1 MTRESSVPP
10 PPPPLTLGH
19 IHDAIDV
26 VCDQMNQKI
35 TGKYEEV
42 QKSSNIVKSFDS
54 INNNDIRS
62 SNYQSNYRFRRVT
75 ELDYEN
81 IIINKMSS
89 ARNEVRHDAHNNYD
103 HVSTN
108 NTKAGLLSEQK
119 TSSSTLSKT
128 IDMSRLHGIVAE
140 LASSNHNSTNDDIN
154 QQTYVITFY
163 IAYSTWDGRVLHI
176 DRFDIDDPNFYIND
190 DKDIDADDNHRRVL
204 FCESDLGVLLRRM
217 LAKIAMILDCSR
229 VVWQHDGIEPIY
241 PCTIQPSTLHD
252 MLTVHWYHDAMIQY
266 ILKQQQS
273 GTDNTSMITIPSFHE
288 NSIKTTMSH
297 IEIKKIINQ
306 CLHDTQQKKSS
317 SSYLP
322 PNGVTIRLATI
333 NDVDMIGQLVQDL
346 AIYVKEEDSINIT
359 TEYYK
364 YDGFMTYPPLFYC
377 FLLDYHDSSI
387 DDPNDNT
394 TTTFG
399 MAFCYLGYTYKDGL
413 YLYLE
418 DLYIKESF
426 RNNGCGKFVM
436 YQLAYIALS
445 LQCHHIVWG
454 VLDWNK
460 PSIQFYQ
467 NIGASILPFNTYK
480 TSRLVKHELE
490 TFSSLLY

>member
-1 MTRESSVPP
+1 MTRKSSI
-10 PPPPLTLGH
+10 PPPLTLGH
-19 IHDAIDV
+19 IHDAIDA

-35 TGKYEEV
+35 TGKYDEEL
-42 QKSSNIVKSFDS
+42 QESSNIMTSFDS
-54 INNNDIRS
+54 KNNNDIRS
-62 SNYQSNYRFRRVT
+62 SIYQSNYRFRRVT
-75 ELDYEN
+75 ELDEH
-81 IIINKMSS
+81 IIMNKTSD
-89 ARNEVRHDAHNNYD
+89 ARNEVLNDAYNNYD
-103 HVSTN
+103 HVGTN

-119 TSSSTLSKT
+119 TTLSKLSKT
-128 IDMSRLHGIVAE
+128 IDMSRLHAIVDE
-140 LASSNHNSTNDDIN
+140 FICSNHSTNNDDII
-154 QQTYVITFY
+154 QKIYITTFY

-176 DRFDIDDPNFYIND
+176 DRFDIDDPNFYNNSDND
-190 DKDIDADDNHRRVL
+190 NTNHHNSRAL
-204 FCESDLGVLLRRM
+204 LCETDFGVIIRRM
-217 LAKIAMILDCSR
+217 VTKIAINLHCSR

-241 PCTIQPSTLHD
+241 PGTIQPSTLHD

-266 ILKQQQS
+266 IMKQQQQQIENYNNA
-273 GTDNTSMITIPSFHE
+273 TMVMMPSFNE
-288 NSIKTTMSH
+288 KSTKTILSH
-297 IEIKKIINQ
+297 TEIKETINQ
-306 CLHDTQQKKSS
+306 CLHATQQMKS

-333 NDVDMIGQLVQDL
+333 DDVDVIGQLVKDL

-364 YDGFMTYPPLFYC
+364 CDGFMTYPPLFYC

-387 DDPNDNT
+387 DDSNAT

-418 DLYIKESF
+418 DLYIKESY

-467 NIGASILPFNTYK
+467 NIGAYILPFNTYK

-490 TFSSLLY
+490 SFSSLLY